1 MNLSQLNIQPFIG
14 TITPLRNENLN
25 KCDHAS
31 KMSIKSLNREN
42 KGILCEKKIIQ
53 TGRKVFNK
61 RGRLIQSWAELTVAH
76 WFWKEYFS
84 KRATYITKYNTLLK
98 SPFELYENVGRDYVD

>member
-42 KGILCEKKIIQ
+42 KDILCEKKIIQ
-53 TGRKVFNK
+53 TGREVFK
-61 RGRLIQSWAELTVAH
+61 KHVRI
-76 WFWKEYFS
+76 
-84 KRATYITKYNTLLK
+84 IK
-98 SPFELYENVGRDYVD
+98 S